1 MWFLCRKTHVWW
13 EKAVGFSVGFSPN
26 NAHTVEVVKFLDTHN
41 NAHNGQRNIDATW
54 HRVSWDDWTVRQ
66 SVVNYF
72 VQPCYWHFVCVPWPS
87 WYPKKVSFHMF
98 HCLWPFWEHF
108 EVQGAHIDTQGYV
121 LILVHI
127 YGLVP
132 IHPEHG
138 PRFSRFFSQVK
149 VATSSSHISWRLGS
163 LGWLAIL
170 AGRGISGPIA
180 GHRPLNITGPWIDA
194 VFGYFE
200 DVLRLKEYRFLGRG
214 QDMASAKTHEV
225 VKRVQIHGTECFKCL
240 CLTCGSIWG
249 IPTWH
254 SNRRFAKQQIP
265 LGPWMKRSVP
275 SLRSWQEPHGKQWL
289 AVPFLV
295 AFRFGMAKLVDDYC
309 RSI

>member
-1 MWFLCRKTHVWW
+1 MIFVYIRDIHVYTCIFMWFLCRKTHVWW
-13 EKAVGFSVGFSPN
+13 EKTVGFSVGFSPN
-26 NAHTVEVVKFLDTHN
+26 NPHTVEVVKFLDTHN

-72 VQPCYWHFVCVPWPS
+72 VQPCYWDFVCVPWPS
-87 WYPKKVSFHMF
+87 WYPQKNEFSHVPLFLTILGT
-98 HCLWPFWEHF
+98 LWGSRCTYRYTRICTHTSRHF
-108 EVQGAHIDTQGYV
+108 EQPD
-121 LILVHI
+121 LD
-127 YGLVP
+127 P
-132 IHPEHG
+132 
-138 PRFSRFFSQVK
+138 
-149 VATSSSHISWRLGS
+149 RLGS

-170 AGRGISGPIA
+170 AGRGIRDQWTQWTHSHGPLDIA
-180 GHRPLNITGPWIDA
+180 GPWIDA

-200 DVLRLKEYRFLGRG
+200 DVLRLKECRFLGRW
-214 QDMASAKTHEV
+214 QDMASANTHEV
-225 VKRVQIHGTECFKCL
+225 VKHVQIHGTECFKCL
-240 CLTCGSIWG
+240 WLTCGSIWG

-275 SLRSWQEPHGKQWL
+275 SIRSWQEPHGKQWL

-295 AFRFGMAKLVDDYC
+295 VFGLEWLSWLMTTLGLYG
-309 RSI
+309 II